1 MHSIALQPCHDSEFC
16 YQDGTAKKEN
26 TPMIKDSPDTVTVTF
41 RDGQTNP
48 SRFCEISIDINHDVV
63 LNQARK
69 TLFKISTSLYIE
81 IVQSY

>member
-1 MHSIALQPCHDSEFC
+1 
-16 YQDGTAKKEN
+16 
-26 TPMIKDSPDTVTVTF
+26 MIKDSPDTVTVTF

-69 TLFKISTSLYIE
+69 TLFKISTFQYIE